1 MLFAFPRGG
10 ALRMLALG
18 AGNGL
23 PPASGLIEDS
33 DSLGPD
39 AALEYAVSDWPRPGH
54 RDSVVTGCLSTE
66 HHSLLEWVSTARNLQ
81 IRTVVDLG
89 LEGAP

>member
-1 MLFAFPRGG
+1 
-10 ALRMLALG
+10 MLALG

-23 PPASGLIEDS
+23 PPASGAIEAS
-33 DSLGPD
+33 DSFGPD
-39 AALEYAVSDWPRPGH
+39 AALEYAVSDWPRPED
-54 RDSVVTGCLSTE
+54 RDSAVTGCLSTE
-66 HHSLLEWVSTARNLQ
+66 HHRLLEWVSTARNLQ

>member
-1 MLFAFPRGG
+1 
-10 ALRMLALG
+10 MLALG

-39 AALEYAVSDWPRPGH
+39 AALEYAVSDWPRPEH
-54 RDSVVTGCLSTE
+54 RDSVVTG
-66 HHSLLEWVSTARNLQ
+66 
-81 IRTVVDLG
+81 
-89 LEGAP
+89 